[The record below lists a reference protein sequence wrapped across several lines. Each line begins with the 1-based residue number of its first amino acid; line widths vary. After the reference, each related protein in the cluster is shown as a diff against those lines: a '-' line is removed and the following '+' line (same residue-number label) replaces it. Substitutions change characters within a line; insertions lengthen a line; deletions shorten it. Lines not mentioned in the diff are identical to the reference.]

1 MNCADVGSVSAQQMD
16 EVVDYSAKCKDSRAG
31 NKLQRF
37 QVSKHRPFSQRAQH
51 AQKLQGHCEPS
62 KVHIG
67 TL

>member
-1 MNCADVGSVSAQQMD
+1 MD
-16 EVVDYSAKCKDSRAG
+16 DVVDYSVKCKDSRAG